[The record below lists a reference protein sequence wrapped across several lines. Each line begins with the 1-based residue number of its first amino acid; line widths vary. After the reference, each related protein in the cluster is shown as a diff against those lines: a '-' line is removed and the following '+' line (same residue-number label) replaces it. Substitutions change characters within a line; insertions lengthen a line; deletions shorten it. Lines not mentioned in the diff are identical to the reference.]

1 MKPAKNSSRIRRKLL
16 RWYDRNKRDLPW
28 RRSRDPYEIW
38 ISETMLQQTQV
49 KTVLPYYEKFLRA
62 FPTVGALDRAPIE
75 KVLRLWSGLGYYRR
89 AENLKKAARQLTRDH
104 GGKLPQEYAALRELA
119 GIGEYTAGAILSIA
133 FQQRYPAVDGNVRR
147 VLARLIAVNENNL
160 QARATAL
167 VPRSRPGDF
176 NQALMEL
183 GATVCS
189 PKEPHCGRCPLASE
203 CIAHAQ
209 SSQNLKRAARNQI
222 KFINIT
228 WPLAIVRQRGKI
240 LLRRRADNGLM
251 ARLWELPGGETT
263 ARRRAIARLRNELK
277 QLGVNPKQLQSI
289 GEIRHSIKHRR
300 IRAPIY
306 LIECPAASKLRLAK
320 QQWRWFSAPTITRQ
334 AISSMTAKALRI
346 LDRYEKSLL

>member
-1 MKPAKNSSRIRRKLL
+1 LKPAKNSPRIRRKLL
-16 RWYDRNKRDLPW
+16 RWYDRNKRELPW
-28 RRSRDPYEIW
+28 RRSSDPYAIW

-62 FPTVGALDRAPIE
+62 FPTVSALDRAPME

-133 FQQRYPAVDGNVRR
+133 FQQRYPAVDGNARR
-147 VLARLIAVNENNL
+147 VLARLIAVKERNL
-160 QARATAL
+160 QSSATEL
-167 VPRSRPGDF
+167 MPRSRPGDF

-189 PKEPHCGRCPLASE
+189 PKKPRCERCPLASE
-203 CIAHAQ
+203 CVAHAQ
-209 SSQNLKRAARNQI
+209 SSQNIKRLARNQI

-228 WPLAIVRQRGKI
+228 WPLAVVRQGGKI

-251 ARLWELPGGETT
+251 ARLWELPGGETA
-263 ARRRAIARLRNELK
+263 ARRSAIARLRNELK

-289 GEIRHSIKHRR
+289 GEIRHSITHRR

-306 LIECPAASKLRLAK
+306 LFECPAASKLRLAE
-320 QQWRWFSAPTITRQ
+320 QQWRWFRAPTIPRQ
-334 AISSMTAKALRI
+334 AISSMTAKVLQF
-346 LDRYEKSLL
+346 LNSYEKSLL